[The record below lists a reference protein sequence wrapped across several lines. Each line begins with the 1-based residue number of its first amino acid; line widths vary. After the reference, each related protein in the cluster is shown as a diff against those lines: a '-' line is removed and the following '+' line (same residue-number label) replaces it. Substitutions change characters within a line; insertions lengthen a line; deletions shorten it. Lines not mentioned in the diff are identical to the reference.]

1 LNILLLTPQL
11 PYPPH
16 QGTTI
21 RNFNLIRG
29 LSVRHEIDLLTFIQS
44 PDELDRAE
52 PLRQFCRRM
61 SGVPAPRRTTRQ
73 RLAWTLTSPLPDMAL
88 RLPSPAFRAL
98 LADWLTV
105 MHYDVVQV
113 EGIEM
118 AQYGL
123 GVPGPDER
131 RMTDDERSSL
141 DFRPRS
147 LLVFDDHNAEYV
159 LQQRAF
165 ETDVRLPGRWVGALY
180 SLIQWQKLR
189 RYEACACRVADRVIA
204 VSEADADALRRLV
217 PGLPVTVV
225 PNGVD
230 LDYYSATSNLQP
242 PTSNFELVFT
252 GKMDFRPNVDAVVW
266 FCGQVLPRI
275 WRIAPEVRFVIAGR
289 DPSRRVQALA
299 ADQRIAVTGYVADVR
314 PYIAG
319 AGVYVVPLR
328 VGGGTRLKVLEA
340 MAMGKAIVSTR
351 LGCEGIAAT
360 DGQELVVA
368 DTADD
373 FARQVLTLLAD
384 PARRRTLGTAAR
396 RLVEQRHQWGAI
408 VSQLEAAYRPET
420 RFLGENGFL
429 KGF

>member
-1 LNILLLTPQL
+1 
-11 PYPPH
+11 
-16 QGTTI
+16 
-21 RNFNLIRG
+21 
-29 LSVRHEIDLLTFIQS
+29 
-44 PDELDRAE
+44 
-52 PLRQFCRRM
+52 
-61 SGVPAPRRTTRQ
+61 
-73 RLAWTLTSPLPDMAL
+73 MAL